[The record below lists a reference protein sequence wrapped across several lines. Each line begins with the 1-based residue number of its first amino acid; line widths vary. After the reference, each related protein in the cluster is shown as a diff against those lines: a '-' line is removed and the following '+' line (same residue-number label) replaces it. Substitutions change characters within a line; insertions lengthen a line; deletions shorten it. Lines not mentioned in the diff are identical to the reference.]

1 MERLEMT
8 VEEFTSPAVVTIAPG
23 EILDK
28 ALELMQENGIRHLP
42 VVDNDKV
49 LGIISERDI
58 LTHIGKDWGKML
70 RIEDIMND
78 SVLSVYQN
86 DNLGEVAYQL
96 SSQKKGSAVVLDND
110 GNLFGIFT
118 TTDAL
123 NALVEILFPM
133 ANSKSDF
140 KDSSAELSK
149 A

>member
-8 VEEFTSPAVVTIAPG
+8 VEEFTSPSVVTIG
-23 EILDK
+23 TDENLDK

-42 VVDNDKV
+42 VIQKDKV
-49 LGIISERDI
+49 VGIISERDI

-78 SVLSVYQN
+78 SVLSVYQH
-86 DNLGEVAYQL
+86 DNLGEVAFQL
-96 SSQKKGSAVVLDND
+96 SSQKKGSAIVLDND
-110 GNLFGIFT
+110 GNLYGIFT

-133 ANSKSDF
+133 ANSKSDY
-140 KDSSAELSK
+140 KSDS
-149 A
+149 